1 MKRLLFI
8 FLFLILIVNACAKT
22 QQMPQT
28 NIQKPIQTVSAED
41 VSSLT
46 PEQVVILY
54 FQAWNDEQYD
64 VTYSLISDGFKQIEP
79 TAKTFQDFKSYME
92 KLYDTALGV
101 SIIEAKESYKNE
113 KEAGIEYRIEI
124 INKDNS
130 KKEFSSTYTLKKRES
145 NASEQSNAKARV
157 DARARLSL
165 AHSPARLSTR
175 NSLTTHW
182 LEINSSLWRKY

>member
-79 TAKTFQDFKSYME
+79 TAKTFEGFKSYME
-92 KLYDTALGV
+92 KFYDTSLGV
-101 SIIEAKESYKNE
+101 SVIEAKESYRND
-113 KEAGIEYRIEI
+113 KEAGVAYKIEI
-124 INKDNS
+124 TGKDS
-130 KKEFSSTYTLKKRES
+130 AKKELSSTYTLKKRTS
-145 NASEQSNAKARV
+145 NVSERE
-157 DARARLSL
+157 R
-165 AHSPARLSTR
+165 TR
-175 NSLTTHW
+175 SQVTGWKLIHPYG
-182 LEINSSLWRKY
+182 E

>member
-28 NIQKPIQTVSAED
+28 NIQKPIQTGSAED

-92 KLYDTALGV
+92 KFYDTALGV

-124 INKDNS
+124 INKDDYKVIYS
-130 KKEFSSTYTLKKRES
+130 DTDSIALLMQKHTKQQALKLLEKSSRDLSGLRLTKERDSVKSCSAWVSLSS
-145 NASEQSNAKARV
+145 
-157 DARARLSL
+157 
-165 AHSPARLSTR
+165 
-175 NSLTTHW
+175 
-182 LEINSSLWRKY
+182 